1 MIVSLLCAI
10 GSALAYGASTLMQA
24 VATRRAQGLAAVLT
38 PLVIGAFVV
47 DGVGFVL
54 SLLALNTLPLFV
66 VQSIM
71 ASMLVVVVV
80 GARFLLHAR
89 MRRLD
94 VAAVVV
100 VIVALVLIGLG
111 SGEQPAVAPPASFE
125 RAMLVATGVLVV
137 VALASYRAGPGW
149 LLAAIAGLGFSAA
162 AIAARAS
169 HHHDGIWATI
179 AQPMTVCIVVGG
191 IVGAL
196 WYLRALERLA
206 AGPSAAILSVI
217 EVVVPG
223 AVGVLVLGDT
233 VANGMLPGVLVGLAL
248 AISGCVVLAMSPAN
262 EAAEGE
268 PAPRTE
274 PAPT

>member
-1 MIVSLLCAI
+1 VIVSLVCAI

-24 VATRRAQGLAAVLT
+24 VATRRAHGLAAVMT

-47 DGVGFVL
+47 DGLGFVL
-54 SLLALNTLPLFV
+54 SLLALDNLPLFV

-71 ASMLVVVVV
+71 ASMLVVVVI
-80 GARFLLHAR
+80 GARFLLHAH

-94 VAAVVV
+94 VVAVVV
-100 VIVALVLIGLG
+100 VIAALILIGLG
-111 SGEQPAVAPPASFE
+111 SGEQPAVEPPASFE
-125 RAMLVATGVLVV
+125 RAMLIATGVLVV
-137 VALASYRAGPGW
+137 VALALYRTGPGW
-149 LLAAIAGLGFSAA
+149 LLAAIAGLGFSGA

-169 HHHDGIWATI
+169 HHHDGIWETVW
-179 AQPMTVCIVVGG
+179 QPMTACIVVCG
-191 IVGAL
+191 IIGAL

-206 AGPSAAILSVI
+206 VGPSAAILSVI

-233 VANGMLPGVLVGLAL
+233 IANGMLPGVLIGLVL

-268 PAPRTE
+268 PAPKVE
-274 PAPT
+274 PAPA

>member
-1 MIVSLLCAI
+1 MTVSLLCAI

-24 VATRRAQGLAAVLT
+24 VATRRAHGLAAVLT

-47 DGVGFVL
+47 DGLGFAL
-54 SLLALNTLPLFV
+54 SLLALNNLPLFV

-71 ASMLVVVVV
+71 ASMLVVVVI
-80 GARFLLHAR
+80 GARFILHAR

-111 SGEQPAVAPPASFE
+111 SGEQPAVAPPESFE

-137 VALASYRAGPGW
+137 AALASYRSGPGW
-149 LLAAIAGLGFSAA
+149 LLAAIAGLGFSGA

-169 HHHDGIWATI
+169 HHHDGIWATVW
-179 AQPMTVCIVVGG
+179 QPMTVCIVVGG

-206 AGPSAAILSVI
+206 VGPSAAILSVI

-233 VANGMLPGVLVGLAL
+233 VANGMLPGVIVGLVL
-248 AISGCVVLAMSPAN
+248 AITGCVVLAMSPAN
-262 EAAEGE
+262 QAAEGE
-268 PAPRTE
+268 PAPRAE
-274 PAPT
+274 PAPA

>member
-1 MIVSLLCAI
+1 MTLSLLCAI

-24 VATRRAQGLAAVLT
+24 VATRRTQGLAAVLT

-47 DGVGFVL
+47 DGLGFVL
-54 SLLALNTLPLFV
+54 SLLALDNLPLFV

-94 VAAVVV
+94 VAAVGV
-100 VIVALVLIGLG
+100 VIAALVLIGLG
-111 SGEQPAVAPPASFE
+111 SGEQPAVAPPESFE

-137 VALASYRAGPGW
+137 VALVSYRSGPGW
-149 LLAAIAGLGFSAA
+149 LLAAIAGLGFSGA

-169 HHHDGIWATI
+169 HHHDGIWETI
-179 AQPMTVCIVVGG
+179 WQPMTVCIVVGG

-206 AGPSAAILSVI
+206 VGPSAAILSVI

-233 VANGMLPGVLVGLAL
+233 VANGMLPGVLVGLVL
-248 AISGCVVLAMSPAN
+248 AITGCVVLAMSPAN
-262 EAAEGE
+262 EVAEGE

-274 PAPT
+274 PAPA

>member
-1 MIVSLLCAI
+1 MTLSLLCAI

-24 VATRRAQGLAAVLT
+24 VATRRTQGLAAVLT

-47 DGVGFVL
+47 DGLGFVL
-54 SLLALNTLPLFV
+54 SILALDTLPLFV

-71 ASMLVVVVV
+71 ASMLVVVVI
-80 GARFLLHAR
+80 GARFILHAR

-100 VIVALVLIGLG
+100 VIVALVLIALG

-137 VALASYRAGPGW
+137 VAVASYRSGPGW
-149 LLAAIAGLGFSAA
+149 LLATTAGLGFSAA
-162 AIAARAS
+162 AVAARAS
-169 HHHDGIWATI
+169 HHHEGFWAAIW
-179 AQPMTVCIVVGG
+179 QPMTICIVVGG
-191 IVGAL
+191 IIGAL
-196 WYLRALERLA
+196 CYLRALERLA
-206 AGPSAAILSVI
+206 VGPSAAILSVV

-233 VANGMLPGVLVGLAL
+233 VANGMLPVVLLGLVL
-248 AISGCVVLAMSPAN
+248 AVSGCVVLAMSPAT

-268 PAPRTE
+268 PAPSTE
-274 PAPT
+274 PAPA

>member
-1 MIVSLLCAI
+1 MTLSLLCAI

-24 VATRRAQGLAAVLT
+24 VATRRTQGLAAVLT

-47 DGVGFVL
+47 DGLGFVL
-54 SLLALNTLPLFV
+54 SLLALDNLPLFV

-94 VAAVVV
+94 VAAVGV
-100 VIVALVLIGLG
+100 VIAALVLIGLG
-111 SGEQPAVAPPASFE
+111 SGEQPAVAPPESFE

-137 VALASYRAGPGW
+137 VALASYRSGPGW
-149 LLAAIAGLGFSAA
+149 LLAAIAGLGFSGA

-169 HHHDGIWATI
+169 HHHDGIWETVW
-179 AQPMTVCIVVGG
+179 QPMTICIVVGG

-206 AGPSAAILSVI
+206 VGPSAAILSVI

-233 VANGMLPGVLVGLAL
+233 VANGMLPGVLVGLVL
-248 AISGCVVLAMSPAN
+248 AITGCVVLAMSPAN
-262 EAAEGE
+262 EVAEGE

-274 PAPT
+274 PAPA